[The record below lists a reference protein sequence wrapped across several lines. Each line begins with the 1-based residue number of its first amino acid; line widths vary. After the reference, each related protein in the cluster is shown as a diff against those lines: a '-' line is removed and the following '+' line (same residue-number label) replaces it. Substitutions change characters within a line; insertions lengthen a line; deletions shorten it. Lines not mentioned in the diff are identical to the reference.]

1 MKRAWKK
8 IALKIDA
15 LSLRERAIIFAMA
28 ALALISLVNAM
39 LLDPQFAKQKQL
51 SQQVK
56 QEQAQIAAIQ
66 AEIQQKV
73 KSRSVD
79 PDAANLMHL
88 QLLKQQSA
96 QMHTSLRDMQSGLVS
111 PDKMARLLEDIVKQN
126 GKLRVMSL
134 KTLPVTSLSEAAYVP
149 ITAPKAVG
157 EKVAEA
163 MPVPSKDK
171 VETKIAAD
179 AVYRHGVE
187 LTVQGGYLDMMHYM
201 AALEAMP
208 WQLFWGSA
216 KLDAGEYPKATLT
229 LTLYTL
235 SLDKKWLNL

>member
-1 MKRAWKK
+1 MKQSWHKL
-8 IALKIDA
+8 ALRIDA

-28 ALALISLVNAM
+28 ALILISLINAA

-73 KSRSVD
+73 KLREVD
-79 PDAANLMHL
+79 PDAANLVRL
-88 QLLKQQSA
+88 QMLKQQSA
-96 QMHTSLRDMQSGLVS
+96 QMQTSLRDMQNALVS

-126 GKLRVMSL
+126 GQLRLMSL
-134 KTLPVTSLSEAAYVP
+134 KTLPVTSLSEAIP
-149 ITAPKAVG
+149 GPKAAG
-157 EKVAEA
+157 EKAAETTPA
-163 MPVPSKDK
+163 AVKDK
-171 VETKIAAD
+171 KENKTAAD
-179 AVYRHGVE
+179 EVYRHGVE
-187 LTVQGGYLDMMHYM
+187 ITVQGGYLDMMNYM

-216 KLDAGEYPKATLT
+216 KLNVDEYPKTTLT
-229 LTLYTL
+229 LTLFTL